1 MGSIIAILQSTASSI
16 VDGASDYSLSKDMM
30 MKLYSMNKKQVPKVD
45 NNSDLMDK
53 LSLSKTTLL
62 EKLKGR

>member
-45 NNSDLMDK
+45 HNSN
-53 LSLSKTTLL
+53 
-62 EKLKGR
+62 